1 MDRGGARHRHRST
14 RRDNAGDVVVPPASG
29 RRDIRLTIVPSRVL
43 RILLLVIAVLVALST
58 ATRMIVLNLPDFPL
72 RDSTANLLY
81 VDFEQSL
88 PTLFSTLMM
97 LVGAL
102 LCAGIA
108 HGRRRDGASDVRHW
122 AALSLIFGLLAI
134 DEFASLHEELTEP
147 LQRLLDIERGPLL
160 WAWVVPAI
168 VAVTVFVVVF
178 LRFLSRLPRSTRRGL
193 WTAGVLFVSGAIG
206 MEMFGA
212 TFSLQATDLT
222 YVLSATV
229 EETLEML
236 GIAVFLFTLLAYIP
250 VGVPDV
256 GGVPGSW
263 RPLTQTTT
271 TLTPRS
277 RWPGGRE
284 GDSDREPRPRCRRGS
299 ARARAGDR

>member
-1 MDRGGARHRHRST
+1 MDRGGEAEDIATGST
-14 RRDNAGDVVVPPASG
+14 RPDNADDVVVPPASG

-58 ATRMIVLNLPDFPL
+58 ATRIIVLYLPDFPL

-88 PTLFSTLMM
+88 PTLYSTLMM

-108 HGRRRDGASDVRHW
+108 LGRRRDGASDVRHW

-134 DEFASLHEELTEP
+134 DEFASLHEQLTEP
-147 LQRLLDIERGPLL
+147 LRRLLDIEGGPLL

-168 VAVTVFVVVF
+168 VAVTIFVVVF
-178 LRFLSRLPRSTRRGL
+178 LPFLGRLPRSTRRGL
-193 WTAGVLFVSGAIG
+193 LTSGFLFVSGAIG
-206 MEMFGA
+206 MEMFAA
-212 TFSLQATDLT
+212 TFVSIQTTDIT

-256 GGVPGSW
+256 WWSARVVASAH
-263 RPLTQTTT
+263 TQRTTT
-271 TLTPRS
+271 
-277 RWPGGRE
+277 
-284 GDSDREPRPRCRRGS
+284 GDHNSEVE
-299 ARARAGDR
+299 

>member
-1 MDRGGARHRHRST
+1 MDRESEAEEIATGAM
-14 RRDNAGDVVVPPASG
+14 RRDNAGDVEVEPSASG
-29 RRDIRLTIVPSRVL
+29 RRDIRLTIVPSRVF

-58 ATRMIVLNLPDFPL
+58 ATRLIVLYLPDFPL

-88 PTLFSTLMM
+88 PTLYSTLMM

-108 HGRRRDGASDVRHW
+108 LGRRRQGTSDVRHW
-122 AALSLIFGLLAI
+122 AAISLIFGLLAI
-134 DEFASLHEELTEP
+134 DEFASLHEQLTEP
-147 LQRLLDIERGPLL
+147 LRRLLDIESGPLL

-178 LRFLSRLPRSTRRGL
+178 LPFLGRLPRSTRRGL
-193 WTAGVLFVSGAIG
+193 WTAGVMFVSGAIG
-206 MEMFGA
+206 MEMLAA
-212 TFSLQATDLT
+212 TYVSLQVTDIT

-236 GIAVFLFTLLAYIP
+236 GIAVFVSTLLAYIP
-250 VGVPDV
+250 VGVPDA
-256 GGVPGSW
+256 W
-263 RPLTQTTT
+263 
-271 TLTPRS
+271 
-277 RWPGGRE
+277 W
-284 GDSDREPRPRCRRGS
+284 S
-299 ARARAGDR
+299 ARVVASAHTEDDDS

>member
-1 MDRGGARHRHRST
+1 MDRESEAEDIATGSRG
-14 RRDNAGDVVVPPASG
+14 RDNAGDVEVEPSASG

-58 ATRMIVLNLPDFPL
+58 ATRLIVLYLPDFPL

-88 PTLFSTLMM
+88 PTLYSTLMM

-108 HGRRRDGASDVRHW
+108 FGRRRQGTSDVRHW
-122 AALSLIFGLLAI
+122 AAISLIFGLLAI
-134 DEFASLHEELTEP
+134 DEFASLHEQLTEP
-147 LQRLLDIERGPLL
+147 LRRLLDIESGPLL

-178 LRFLSRLPRSTRRGL
+178 LPFLGRLPRSTRRGL

-206 MEMFGA
+206 MEMFA
-212 TFSLQATDLT
+212 ALFVSLQATDIT

-236 GIAVFLFTLLAYIP
+236 GVAVFLSTVLAYIP

-256 GGVPGSW
+256 WWSARIVASAH
-263 RPLTQTTT
+263 TQRTTT
-271 TLTPRS
+271 
-277 RWPGGRE
+277 
-284 GDSDREPRPRCRRGS
+284 GDHNSEVE
-299 ARARAGDR
+299 